1 MGKKF
6 EISKLFINLLFI
18 VLSLVVILPFLLV
31 IVVSLT
37 DEKSL
42 TENGYQFIPSSFSL
56 DAYRYLLDA
65 PDILLRAYGVTFTV
79 TIVGALAGLLL
90 TAMTAYVISRQDYR
104 YNRATTFY
112 VFFTMLFSGGSFPP
126 TFSLRNTCI

>member
-6 EISKLFINLLFI
+6 EFSKLFINLLFT
-18 VLSLVVILPFLLV
+18 VLSIVVVLPFLLV
-31 IVVSLT
+31 IAVSLT

-42 TENGYQFIPSSFSL
+42 TENGYQFIPKTFSL

-79 TIVGALAGLLL
+79 TIIGALAGLLL

-112 VFFTMLFSGGSFPP
+112 VFFTMLFSGGSFLP
-126 TFSLRNTCI
+126 TFSLRNICI